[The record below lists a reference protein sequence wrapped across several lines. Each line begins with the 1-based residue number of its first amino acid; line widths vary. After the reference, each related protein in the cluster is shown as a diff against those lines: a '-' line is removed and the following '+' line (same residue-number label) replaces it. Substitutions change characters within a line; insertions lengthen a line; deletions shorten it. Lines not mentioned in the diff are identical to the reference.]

1 MVMRFTTTLLG
12 NLAWGLRLLAF
23 APVARAQFEPSLRH
37 VVLLGGLAGVVWFV
51 FDRLVG
57 PDQVY
62 FQWISVAQIAWLAVI
77 AIGVL
82 LLLTPAGRDP
92 ESTAFVLTAV
102 AALAPWYLVVVL
114 SLLTVTKDTPLQPFA
129 GYIVAALSAAYLVRI
144 ARLLPGASLPVS
156 VVTGLVVVG
165 ATWIGF
171 NQSVFSRPLLWKAK
185 DDAAGS
191 AVAAEEAMFK
201 QPTLIEAAVRGM
213 APQTPGKPDVYFVG
227 FAGDGKQAVF
237 GKEVT
242 FARDALARKLELGDR
257 RIELVNTP
265 RHDAQTPIASGAGLR
280 YALARVGE
288 AMNPDEDVLLLFMT
302 SHGTPRATLSVFQPG
317 WPLEDLSSATLAS
330 SLREAGIKWRIIIIS
345 ACYSGSFIDALKD
358 DDTLIVTAARADRKS
373 FGCRDN
379 SELTYYGEALFR
391 DAMPQSRSLLDA
403 VAQASAVVTDREKAE
418 EIEPSSEPQ
427 TWVGEKM
434 RAKLAEIDWRD
445 SLGTS
450 AQAR

>member
-12 NLAWGLRLLAF
+12 NLAGGLRLLLF
-23 APVARAQFEPSLRH
+23 APVARAQFEPSLRQA
-37 VVLLGGLAGVVWFV
+37 VLLAGLAGVVWFV

-62 FQWISVAQIAWLAVI
+62 FQWVSVAQVAWLAVI
-77 AIGVL
+77 ALGVL

-92 ESTAFVLTAV
+92 ES
-102 AALAPWYLVVVL
+102 AALALTAIAAVAPGYLIVVL
-114 SLLTVTKDTPLQPFA
+114 SVLTFSKDTPFQPWA
-129 GYIVAALSAAYLVRI
+129 GYVVAALSAVYLVRI
-144 ARLLPGASLPVS
+144 ARLLPASFPAA
-156 VVTGLVVVG
+156 VVTGLVVVA

-171 NQSVFSRPLLWKAK
+171 NESVFSRPLLWKAK
-185 DDAAGS
+185 DDAGRS
-191 AVAAEEAMFK
+191 AAAAEEAMFR
-201 QPTLIEAAVRGM
+201 QPTLIEAAVRDM
-213 APQTPGKPDVYFVG
+213 APQTPGKTDVYFVG

-265 RHDAQTPIASGAGLR
+265 QLDAETPIASGAGLR
-280 YALARVGE
+280 YALSQVGE
-288 AMNPDEDVLLLFMT
+288 AMNPEEDVLLLFMT

-317 WPLEDLSSATLAS
+317 WPLEDLSAPTLAS
-330 SLREAGIKWRIIIIS
+330 ALREAGIKWRIVIIS
-345 ACYSGSFIDALKD
+345 ACYSGSFIDSLKD
-358 DDTLIVTAARADRKS
+358 DHTLIVTAARADRKS

-403 VAQASAVVTDREKAE
+403 VAQASAVVTDRERVE

-434 RAKLAEIDWRD
+434 RAKLEEIDWRE

-450 AQAR
+450 AQVR